1 MKIRSKSRSAARLA
15 AVQALYQLEMEQ
27 TPLPKLLHEFH
38 QHRLGA
44 TIGDDE
50 YNEAEFDFFDD
61 LVKGVDARRAE
72 IDKHI
77 TALLSAGWT
86 MDRLDRPMRAI
97 LRAGT
102 YELIAR
108 FDVPVK
114 SVINEYVDVADAF
127 YAKREK
133 GFVNGLLDGMAKRVR
148 PVVNP
153 PILNPTVEQPA
164 APDRSMVTEEPVMSD
179 TQIIPEDD
187 MERASVAPG
196 EGTSADDRDP
206 MAGQAGQDTDIA
218 RRLKRDP
225 NDADAQLDRGL
236 DESMDASDPPT
247 AAQPGDSGE
256 PLPSSGFD
264 AAAEEALQRS
274 K

>member
-27 TPLPKLLHEFH
+27 TPLSKLLHEFH

-72 IDKHI
+72 IDGHI

-133 GFVNGLLDGMAKRVR
+133 GFVNGLLDGMARRVR
-148 PVVNP
+148 PAINP
-153 PILNPTVEQPA
+153 PVEQPA
-164 APDRSMVTEEPVMSD
+164 APDRSMVTEESVMSD
-179 TQIIPEDD
+179 TQIIPEED

-196 EGTSADDRDP
+196 EDTPVAHPDQ
-206 MAGQAGQDTDIA
+206 QAGQDTDIA

-225 NDADAQLDRGL
+225 SDPDAKLDRGL
-236 DESMDASDPPT
+236 DESMDASDPP
-247 AAQPGDSGE
+247 AAVAPGDTGE
-256 PLPSSGFD
+256 PVASSGFD

>member
-15 AVQALYQLEMEQ
+15 AVQALYQLEMEA
-27 TPLPKLLHEFH
+27 TPLTKLLHEFH

-61 LVKGVDARRAE
+61 LVKGVDARRDE
-72 IDKHI
+72 IDAHI
-77 TALLSAGWT
+77 TVLLASGWT

-97 LRAGT
+97 LRCGT
-102 YELIAR
+102 YELLAR
-108 FDVPVK
+108 NDVPVK

-148 PVVNP
+148 PGR
-153 PILNPTVEQPA
+153 EHPA
-164 APDRSMVTEEPVMSD
+164 APDRSSDEEETAMPD
-179 TQIIPEDD
+179 TQIIPEND
-187 MERASVAPG
+187 MESASVAPG
-196 EGTSADDRDP
+196 DDKSAEQPD
-206 MAGQAGQDTDIA
+206 QSAGQDTDIA

-225 NDADAQLDRGL
+225 SDPDAKLDRGL
-236 DESMDASDPPT
+236 DESMDASDPP
-247 AAQPGDSGE
+247 AAVTPGDSGD

-264 AAAEEALQRS
+264 AAAEEALLRS